1 MKKLFIILSCSIGF
15 IFFLVSCKNQINEFP
30 DFDYTTGYFPYQYP
44 VRTIE
49 LGKDVIWDNTSDN
62 NHKFLISAAMG
73 GVYENTID
81 REFTVELA
89 GSLCNNVLFASTKD
103 TIRLMPQ
110 SYYTLSSSKITIPA
124 GKVNG
129 GVEVQLNDNFFNDP
143 LSIKLKYVIPLR
155 IINVTN
161 IDTILRGKA
170 LVNNPNPLINTNWSV
185 LPKDF
190 TMFAVKFINP
200 YHGTYLHRGI
210 STVDSSSIRVETNVY
225 RQKYVENDELWS
237 LSTRSLRKV
246 TLSGGSRSRRVA
258 GFLQMDLTFSDD
270 GNCTIAEAAGS
281 GYTITGSGKL
291 VSDADSWGN
300 KKRDAIYLKYQIK
313 SGVYSFSAS
322 DTLVVRDR
330 GVVMEVFQ
338 PQVFTK

>member
-1 MKKLFIILSCSIGF
+1 MKKIFIIVSLFTGL
-15 IFFLVSCKNQINEFP
+15 IFFLVSCENQENEFP

-49 LGKDVIWDNTSDN
+49 LGKDVIWDNTNDN

-73 GVYENTID
+73 GVYKNTID

-89 GSLCNNVLFASTKD
+89 SPLCNNVLFESTKD
-103 TIRLMPQ
+103 TVRLMPQ
-110 SYYTLSSSKITIPA
+110 SYYTLSSSKIVIPA

-129 GVEVQLNDNFFNDP
+129 GIEVQLSDAFFNDT
-143 LSIKLKYVIPLR
+143 LSIKLTYVIPLR
-155 IINVTN
+155 IVDVTN
-161 IDTILRGKA
+161 LDTILRGSA
-170 LVNNPNPLINTNWSV
+170 LVENPNPLINNNWAV
-185 LPKDF
+185 APKDF

-210 STVDSSSIRVETNVY
+210 STVDSSSVQVETNVY
-225 RQKYVENDELWS
+225 RQEYVEQDELWTLQTKS
-237 LSTRSLRKV
+237 LNKV
-246 TLSGGSRSRRVA
+246 TLSAGSHSQRVP
-258 GFLQMDLTFSDD
+258 GFLQMDLTFSND
-270 GNCTIAEAAGS
+270 GNCTITQAKGS

-300 KKRDAIYLKYQIK
+300 KKRDAIYLQYQIT
-313 SGVYSFSAS
+313 SGVYSFSAN

-330 GVVMEVFQ
+330 GMETEVFK
-338 PQVFTK
+338 PQVYSE

>member
-1 MKKLFIILSCSIGF
+1 MKKIFIILTLFIGL
-15 IFFLVSCKNQINEFP
+15 IFFLISCKNQINEFP
-30 DFDYTTGYFPYQYP
+30 DFNYTTGYFPYQYP

-62 NHKFLISAAMG
+62 NHKFLISTAMG

-89 GSLCNNVLFASTKD
+89 GSLCNNVLFVSTKD
-103 TIRLMPQ
+103 TLRLMPQ
-110 SYYTLSSSKITIPA
+110 SYYTLSSSKISIPA
-124 GKVNG
+124 GEVNG
-129 GVEVQLNDNFFNDP
+129 GIDVQLTDNFFKDP

-155 IINVTN
+155 IVNVTN
-161 IDTILRGKA
+161 IDSILKGRA
-170 LVNNPNPLINTNWSV
+170 LVNNPNPLIAANWSV

-200 YHGTYLHRGI
+200 YHGTYLHRGT
-210 STVDSSSIRVETNVY
+210 SSVDSSAMKVETSLY
-225 RQKYVENDELWS
+225 HQKYVEQDELWS
-237 LSTRSLRKV
+237 LITKSLYKV
-246 TLSGGSRSRRVA
+246 TLSGGSHSRRVP

-270 GNCTIAEAAGS
+270 GSCTITEATGS
-281 GYTITGSGKL
+281 SYIITGTGKL

-300 KKRDAIYLKYQIK
+300 KKRDAIYLQYKIK
-313 SGVYSFSAS
+313 SGVYSFSAN

-330 GVVMEVFQ
+330 GVVLETFQ
-338 PQVFTK
+338 PQVY